1 MKYRLVSHNFSGL
14 PLHIVFNITQ
24 YKLRSCD
31 SRVIGENNKITGE
44 LTIMTIAAKIEQ
56 TISKSSWIRKMFE
69 EGTRLKAEHGAE
81 NVFDFSLGNPN
92 LPPPEEFQ
100 SALETVA
107 MQREKWA
114 HGYMANSGFVFVRQS
129 IAENI
134 RKEQPTDIAADDII
148 MTCGAAGGLNVVL
161 KALLNPGEEVLVSRP
176 FFVEYTFYVDNHGGV
191 LKTVP
196 SKPDFTLDLDAIEEA
211 ISPRTRV
218 MLINSPNN
226 PTGQIYSEAS
236 LMALGELLKKKSAQY
251 GAVIYLL
258 SDEPYRKI
266 VFDGVTVPSV
276 FPCYDQSVVATSH
289 SKDLSLPGER
299 IGYLAINPKAQYRDK
314 LRQAMALTNRILGFV
329 NAPAMMQR
337 VLPLIHGASVDIGAY
352 RRKRDIICNG
362 LASAGYSF
370 TTPPGAFYLFPRS
383 PIEDDVKFVQ
393 ALQEE
398 LVLAVPGSGF
408 GAPGHFRLAFCVE
421 DETIIKSM
429 PAFKRVMERFS

>member
-1 MKYRLVSHNFSGL
+1 
-14 PLHIVFNITQ
+14 
-24 YKLRSCD
+24 
-31 SRVIGENNKITGE
+31 
-44 LTIMTIAAKIEQ
+44 MTIAAKIEQ

-69 EGTRLKAEHGAE
+69 EGTRLKAEHGSE
-81 NVFDFSLGNPN
+81 NVFDFSIGNPN

-100 SALETVA
+100 SALEAVA

-114 HGYMANSGFVFVRQS
+114 HGYMANSGFPFVREY

-134 RKEQPTDIAADDII
+134 RKEQATDIAADDIV

-161 KALLNPGEEVLVSRP
+161 KALLNPGEEVLVSSP
-176 FFVEYTFYVDNHGGV
+176 FFVEYTFYADNHGGV

-196 SKPDFTLDLDAIEEA
+196 SQQDFTLDLDAIEKK
-211 ISPRTRV
+211 INPKTRV

-236 LMALGELLKKKSAQY
+236 IRSLGELLRKKSYEY
-251 GAVIYLL
+251 GAIIYLV

-266 VFDGVTVPSV
+266 VFDDVAVPSV
-276 FPCYDQSVVATSH
+276 FPCYDQTIVATSH

-337 VLPLIHGASVDIGAY
+337 VLPLLHGASVDIDAY
-352 RRKRDIICNG
+352 RRKRDIFCKG
-362 LASAGYSF
+362 LASAGYCF

-398 LVLAVPGSGF
+398 LILAVPGSGF
-408 GAPGHFRLAFCVE
+408 GGAGHFRLAFCVE
-421 DETIIKSM
+421 DQSIVKSI